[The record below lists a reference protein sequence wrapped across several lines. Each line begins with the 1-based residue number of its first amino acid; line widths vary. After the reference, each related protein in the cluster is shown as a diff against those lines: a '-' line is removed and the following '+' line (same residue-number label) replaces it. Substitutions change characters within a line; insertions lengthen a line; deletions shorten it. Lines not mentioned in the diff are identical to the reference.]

1 MTPKIFT
8 VHVFKMVENQ
18 RRLEVHYVAA
28 TSSTEAEARIKEH
41 DSAHL
46 AGQCFITTDKF
57 EAEHSNGC
65 KLYVTRYRND
75 DSISDVEF
83 ASWVRVMTNDRYVD
97 GDLQPATFRRMHVQG
112 ARAARQSLV
121 ESMAA

>member
-8 VHVFKMVENQ
+8 VHVFKMVENL

-28 TSSTEAEARIKEH
+28 TSSKEAEACIKER

-46 AGQCFITTDKF
+46 GGQCFITTDKF

-65 KLYVTRYRND
+65 KLYVTRYRSD
-75 DSISDVEF
+75 DAISDSEF

-97 GDLQPATFRRMHVQG
+97 GDLQPATFRRMHVHG
-112 ARAARQSLV
+112 ARVSRKAAAEAL
-121 ESMAA
+121 AA